1 MAQQTHTILTVSD
14 LNERLIAR
22 AVPASRPVSFYLRLR
37 MGPLRELAREL
48 ADAPID
54 WSGFDY
60 KTHYELNLLRG
71 LIVAYGREPLEKK
84 WAFYREYF
92 RRAEDWSYVDSVAV
106 TLSQK
111 DKREIWKVIPEFARS
126 PYPYLRRFGF
136 VLALVFLVKDGP
148 LDILW
153 PLIDDHEPVYHV
165 YMAIAWLLA
174 EIFIKRRQ
182 EFLQYMNRCDLDV
195 HIRQKMVS
203 KIRDSYRVSKNDK
216 EFAKIFK
223 DKKVDQ

>member
-1 MAQQTHTILTVSD
+1 MDRQANAILTVS
-14 LNERLIAR
+14 EIIKRLQAR
-22 AVPASRPVSFYLRLR
+22 AVASSRPVSFYLRVR

-48 ADAPID
+48 ADVPID

-71 LIVAYGREPLEKK
+71 LIVAYSKRPLKEKLV
-84 WAFYREYF
+84 FYHDYF
-92 RRAEDWSYVDSVAV
+92 KHAEDWSYVDSVAV

-111 DKREIWKVIPEFARS
+111 DKRDIWNAIPDFARS

-148 LDILW
+148 LDLLW
-153 PLIDDHEPVYHV
+153 PTIDEHEPVYHV
-165 YMAIAWLLA
+165 YMALAWLLA
-174 EIFIKRRQ
+174 EIFIKRRD
-182 EFLQYMNRCDLDV
+182 EFLIYMAKSDLDTR
-195 HIRQKMVS
+195 IRQKMVS
-203 KIRDSYRVSKNDK
+203 KIRDSYRVSEKDK

-223 DKKVDQ
+223 QKVSI